1 MVAGN
6 RRDMKTKITKRAIES
21 IQSVGG
27 KDILVWD
34 SDLKGFGCK
43 ITPAGKRIF
52 VLQYRVGGR
61 QRRFTIGQ
69 LGALT
74 VDQARREATRL
85 LGVVASGIDP
95 ADGKIAAK
103 ELPTISQLAKR
114 YLSEHAEPKKKPRS
128 IALDRS
134 MLINIVLPA
143 MGRRKV
149 QAVTRKDVA
158 KLHHDLRKTPY
169 QANRVLALMSKM
181 LNLAERWGLRED
193 GSNPCRHVEKFK
205 EKRRERFLS
214 GEELARLGHV
224 LAGEERAR
232 KEMPSAI
239 TAIRLLIFTG
249 ARLSEIL
256 SLRWEWVD
264 FERCCLRLPDSKTG
278 AKVIP
283 LNQPALEELER
294 TPRLVD
300 NPYVIPGA
308 KYGEHLVNLN
318 KPWGRIRLKAGLPE
332 VRIHDLRHSYA
343 SVAAAAGMGLPI
355 IGALL
360 GHTQAQTTA
369 RYSHLAM
376 DPLRAATEEIG
387 KRIAEAMS
395 KPVPQKVVRLPR
407 RKH

>member
-6 RRDMKTKITKRAIES
+6 CQNMKTKITKRAIES
-21 IQSVGG
+21 IQSVEG
-27 KDILVWD
+27 KDFLVWD

-224 LAGEERAR
+224 LAGEERAG

-308 KYGEHLVNLN
+308 NYGEHLVNLN
-318 KPWGRIRLKAGLPE
+318 KPWGRIRLKAGLPG

-343 SVAAAAGMGLPI
+343 SVAAAAGLGLPI